1 MTSFRKIALTAGMGY
16 LIIFFTG
23 IFSNFFILEKLVV
36 PDDGGATLANITGNV
51 GAFRLGM
58 LSFIIMVLFDLVL
71 TWALYVLLEHINRNL
86 ALFMA
91 WFRLVNCAVF
101 GVALFHL
108 FDVLELAG
116 GSAYLAQ
123 VPAEYIQA
131 EVMRSLSGF
140 NYTWLLGLLFFGIH
154 LGALGTL
161 ALQSGY
167 IPKFI
172 GYLLFLAGA
181 GYLADSFAQFMM
193 ANYADYKEVFTMI
206 VVIPGVVGELSFTVW
221 LLLRGGRKH
230 PRGIRVH

>member
-1 MTSFRKIALTAGMGY
+1 MTTFRKIALTAGIGY

-36 PDDGGATLANITGNV
+36 PDDGATTLTNITDNAGP
-51 GAFRLGM
+51 FRLGM
-58 LSFIIMVLFDLVL
+58 LSFIFMVLFDLVL
-71 TWALYVLLEHINRNL
+71 TWALFLLLEHINRNL

-108 FDVLELAG
+108 FDVLELA
-116 GSAYLAQ
+116 SASPHLAQ
-123 VPAEYIQA
+123 VPTEYLQA
-131 EVMRSLSGF
+131 EVMRSLVGF

-154 LGALGTL
+154 LVALGAL

-167 IPKFI
+167 IPRFI

-181 GYLADSFAQFMM
+181 GYLADSFAQFML
-193 ANYADYKEVFTMI
+193 ANYADYKDVFTMI
-206 VVIPGVVGELSFTVW
+206 VLIPGVAGELSFTVW
-221 LLLRGGRKH
+221 LLLRGGRNH
-230 PRGIRVH
+230 PLRH